1 MFWLADTLRHYP
13 EVAVFLA
20 LGIGYWVGG
29 KSYKGFSLG
38 AVTATLLA
46 AIAIGQ
52 LHITISPN
60 VKSVF
65 FLMFLFAVG
74 YGVGPQFVRGIAKDG
89 VPQALFSAVQCV
101 FCLAAVV
108 VAAKLAGYSV
118 GSAAGLFAGS
128 QTISASMGLAT
139 DAIGRLGLSADQS
152 KALLDAMPTAY
163 AVSYIFGTV
172 GSAVLLATLGPKLL
186 GIDLVAA
193 CQEYE
198 AKLGGTKELGG
209 AAQAWHRYELRAYR
223 IPADGLAVGKSVSQ
237 VEAMAPEG
245 MRLFIERI
253 RRGGSI
259 HEATLDFVLEPDDV
273 VAIAGPRDQLV
284 TLFGGRRADDSRGR
298 DRGRDELVGGDQL
311 VAERTAVSTPKST
324 EVDDPELLA
333 VPAEGVDVYL
343 TNKEID
349 GKTLQELAKLP
360 AARGVF
366 LRKIKRGPTET
377 QIPILPNTKL
387 LRGDTVT
394 IVGRTQDTTAAAKA
408 LGVLDRPNNAT
419 DVAFVS
425 LAITIGALLGAI
437 VIKVAGVPIT
447 LSTAGGALI
456 AGIVFGWLRAIH
468 PTFGRIPEPTVWF
481 MNSVGLNVFIAVVG
495 ITAGPGFVS
504 GLRQL
509 GISVFLWG
517 IFATSVPLILGMF
530 TAKYVFRFH
539 PAILLGACA
548 GARTTTAALG
558 MICDAAKSQIPG
570 LGYTV
575 TYAVGNT
582 LLTIW
587 GMVIVVLL
595 S

>member
-1 MFWLADTLRHYP
+1 MASGYTLRHYP
-13 EVAVFLA
+13 EIAVFLA

-89 VPQALFSAVQCV
+89 LPQALFSVVQCV
-101 FCLAAVV
+101 LCLAAPI

-139 DAIGRLGLSADQS
+139 DAINRLALPADQS

-186 GIDLVAA
+186 GIDLVEA
-193 CQEYE
+193 CKEYE
-198 AKLGGTKELGG
+198 ASLGGTKELGG
-209 AAQAWHRYELRAYR
+209 VGQAWHRYELRAYR
-223 IPADGLAVGKSVSQ
+223 IPADGLAVGKTVSQ
-237 VEAMAPEG
+237 VEALEPEG

-253 RRGGSI
+253 RRGNTI
-259 HEATLDFVLEPDDV
+259 QEATLDFVLQPDDV

-284 TLFGGRRADDSRGR
+284 SLLGGAKAADAGND
-298 DRGRDELVGGDQL
+298 GDQL
-311 VAERTAVSTPKST
+311 VSIRVPKSM

-333 VPAEGVDVYL
+333 VPAEGVDVYV
-343 TNKEID
+343 TSKAVE

-360 AARGVF
+360 GARGVF

-377 QIPILPNTKL
+377 PIPVLPNTKL
-387 LRGDTVT
+387 LRGDTIT
-394 IVGRTQDTTAAAKA
+394 IVGRTQATTATAKA
-408 LGVLDRPNNAT
+408 IGVLDRPTAVT
-419 DVAFVS
+419 DVAFLS
-425 LAITIGALLGAI
+425 LAITVGALVGAV
-437 VIKVAGVPIT
+437 VIKAAGVPIT

-456 AGIVFGWLRAIH
+456 AGIIFGWLRAIH
-468 PTFGRIPEPTVWF
+468 PTFGRIPEPTIWF

-504 GLRQL
+504 GLQQL
-509 GISVFLWG
+509 GISLFLWG
-517 IFATSVPLILGMF
+517 IFATSIPLILGMLI
-530 TAKYVFRFH
+530 AKYVFRFH

-587 GMVIVVLL
+587 GMVIVMILA
-595 S
+595 